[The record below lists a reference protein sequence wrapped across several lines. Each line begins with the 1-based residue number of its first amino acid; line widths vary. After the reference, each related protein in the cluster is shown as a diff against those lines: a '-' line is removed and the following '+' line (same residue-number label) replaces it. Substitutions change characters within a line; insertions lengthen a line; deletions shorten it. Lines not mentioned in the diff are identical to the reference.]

1 MKTNP
6 AFAVDFYKV
15 GHIFQYPEGTEYI
28 CSNLTPRSGKYS
40 NVPNDNK
47 VVVAGLWAAVNTLM
61 ESWENFFSSPLSV
74 VDEYFALVESALGP
88 MISKQHMY
96 DLHAHGTLPVEIRLL
111 PEGTV
116 VPYGT
121 PVLTIMNTDP
131 KFFWVV
137 NYLETALS
145 AICWKPLTTATTAYT
160 YRKMIDK
167 FLAETSDNPEF
178 AWWQCHDFSARGM
191 SGYEDA
197 AMSGIGH
204 LFSFRG
210 TDTVSA
216 IERMKYH
223 YYCDNELVGGSVPA
237 TEHSV
242 LCAGGRET
250 EINTFERLMT
260 EVYPSG
266 IVSIVSDTWDYW
278 QVLTDYT
285 VRLKDKILA
294 RDGKVV
300 FRPDSGDPVKIICGD
315 PDAAPGSPEFL
326 GSVRVLDSI
335 FGSTLNSKGYKVLN
349 PKVGLIYG
357 DSITYERAS
366 QILTRLKAMGY
377 SSENIVFGVGS
388 YTYQNVTRDTHGFA
402 VKATWAQINGVSTP
416 IFKQPKTD
424 SGKNSHRGLL
434 MVVENGDGTV
444 TTKQNVSLADYRSR
458 DNLLWEWS
466 ELAQP
471 SLAGIRGVLHG

>member
-1 MKTNP
+1 MQYNP
-6 AFAVDFYKV
+6 ALAVDFYKV
-15 GHIFQYPEGTEYI
+15 GHIFQYPKGTEYI

-40 NVPNDNK
+40 NVPNDGK
-47 VVVAGLWAAVNTLM
+47 VVVAGLWAAVNSFEM
-61 ESWENFFSSPLSV
+61 FWEEFFQSSRKIVDLYFSV
-74 VDEYFALVESALGP
+74 VESAIGP

-96 DLHAHGTLPVEIRLL
+96 DLHDYGRLPVEIRLL

-121 PVLTIMNTDP
+121 PVLSIMNTDP

-145 AICWKPLTTATTAYT
+145 AVCWKPLTTATTAYT

-191 SGYEDA
+191 SGYDDA

-216 IERMKYH
+216 IERMKRFY
-223 YYCDNELVGGSVPA
+223 DTNGELVGGSVPA

-242 LCAGGRET
+242 MAAGGFDS
-250 EINTFERLMT
+250 EINTYERLIT

-315 PDAAPGSPEFL
+315 PDADPSTPEFK
-326 GSVRVLDSI
+326 GSVMVLDSI
-335 FGSTLNSKGYKVLN
+335 FGHTVNSKGYKVLN

-357 DSITYERAS
+357 DSITYDRAN
-366 QILTRLKAMGY
+366 QILTRLKANGW

-434 MVVENGDGTV
+434 MVTRDASGNIV
-444 TTKQNVSLADYRSR
+444 TRQNVTLEEYRSDANLLSAKYNSTSLADVRK
-458 DNLLWEWS
+458 
-466 ELAQP
+466 A
-471 SLAGIRGVLHG
+471 LHG